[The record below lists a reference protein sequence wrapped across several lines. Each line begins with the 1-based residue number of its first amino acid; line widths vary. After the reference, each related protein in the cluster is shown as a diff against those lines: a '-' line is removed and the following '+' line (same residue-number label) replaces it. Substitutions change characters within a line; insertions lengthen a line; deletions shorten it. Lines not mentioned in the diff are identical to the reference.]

1 MGRIDRSYK
10 DLKQKQKSAIAD
22 KTYSMYI
29 RFYLENHRMPN
40 AAGKSCICRK
50 LYATVQALAPK
61 TEYEEFCRIVDK
73 REAGYENRIL
83 RDIQNGSTLEKMNMK
98 KHKKAP
104 EKKVAVL
111 KMKRKQRSAKKKAM
125 KNHAVENDICQDD
138 TFFYIAGYTSGGAP
152 YGVTWEEMGLEPWQD
167 LEEEQ

>member
-1 MGRIDRSYK
+1 MGRIDRSYQ

-40 AAGKSCICRK
+40 ASEKSSICRK

-73 REAGYENRIL
+73 REAGYEERIL
-83 RDIQNGSTLEKMNMK
+83 RDIQNGITLEKTEYEKEKENPRGNQGSCFENEK
-98 KHKKAP
+98 KTAESKKAVY
-104 EKKVAVL
+104 EETCS
-111 KMKRKQRSAKKKAM
+111 RK
-125 KNHAVENDICQDD
+125 
-138 TFFYIAGYTSGGAP
+138 
-152 YGVTWEEMGLEPWQD
+152 
-167 LEEEQ
+167 